1 MSAAPFVGADLEW
14 VFALEL
20 QQGGDFFKDFG

>member
-1 MSAAPFVGADLEW
+1 MSAAPFLGADLEG
-14 VFALEL
+14 VLALEL